1 MLLFST
7 DWPHWRFEG
16 AEAVPRQMPARLLP
30 ALLRD
35 NALETY
41 PRLREAAA

>member
-1 MLLFST
+1 MLLFAT

-16 AEAVPRQMPARLLP
+16 DRAVPADMPAALLP
-30 ALLRD
+30 GLLRD

-41 PRLREAAA
+41 PRLREAMP